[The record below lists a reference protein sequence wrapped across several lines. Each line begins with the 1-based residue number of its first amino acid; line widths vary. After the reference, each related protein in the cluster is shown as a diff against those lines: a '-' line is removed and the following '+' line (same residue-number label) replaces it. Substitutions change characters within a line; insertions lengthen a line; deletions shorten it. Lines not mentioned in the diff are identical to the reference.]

1 VSVDAI
7 AENLR
12 SLVKGQVDAV
22 IQLLVRAGN
31 ARLLL
36 LRNAG
41 ANQMR
46 VNVVGRYQCLANFT
60 SILGETWR
68 YLFFESLIRFEVLD
82 YLFEVSALSTYFPS
96 PGLQAHFP
104 CRCQSGHER

>member
-1 VSVDAI
+1 MWLCNYRCALYAVDV
-7 AENLR
+7 R
-12 SLVKGQVDAV
+12 QVDAV

-46 VNVVGRYQCLANFT
+46 VNVVGRYQCLANFA

-68 YLFFESLIRFEVLD
+68 DLFFESLIRFEMLD
-82 YLFEVSALSTYFPS
+82 YLFESLSIR
-96 PGLQAHFP
+96 A
-104 CRCQSGHER
+104 